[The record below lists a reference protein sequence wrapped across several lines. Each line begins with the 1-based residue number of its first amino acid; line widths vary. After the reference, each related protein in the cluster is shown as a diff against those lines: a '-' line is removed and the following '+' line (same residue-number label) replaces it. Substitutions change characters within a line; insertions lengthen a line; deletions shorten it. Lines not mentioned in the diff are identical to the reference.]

1 MAKTTLTADDRRAI
15 AEAVGRAE
23 EGTSGEIVCVLAP
36 EADDYAEVP
45 VAWAALAALVLP
57 FLAVWAGL
65 HPTLHLVWL
74 GGAGGWEAPGAR
86 GSGPTALDTVGA
98 FVALQALVFAAVFG
112 LGRIAA
118 VRRFLTPAPLKRA
131 KVHKGAQS
139 QFSAT
144 GLAAAPDRTGV
155 LIYASLGDRMVEVVA
170 DQLIHDAVGEGE
182 WRKAAAAVSAGMKG
196 GVTGGGFVHAVEVCG
211 AALAAHFPPTGPRLN
226 AFPDDLREL

>member
-1 MAKTTLTADDRRAI
+1 MAKTTLTAEDRRAI
-15 AEAVGRAE
+15 ALAVGRAE
-23 EGTSGEIVCVLAP
+23 EGTAGEIVCVLAP
-36 EADDYAEVP
+36 EADDYAEIP

-65 HPTLHLVWL
+65 HPTLHLAAL
-74 GGAGGWEAPGAR
+74 GGTGGWDAPAAR
-86 GSGPTALDTVGA
+86 DAGPSTVDTVGA
-98 FVALQALVFAAVFG
+98 LVALQAATFALVFA
-112 LGRIAA
+112 LGQVPA

-131 KVHKGAQS
+131 KVHKGALS

-170 DQLIHDAVGEGE
+170 DKLIHDRVGEGE
-182 WRKAAAAVSAGMKG
+182 WRKAAAAVSHGMKG

-211 AALAAHFPPTGPRLN
+211 AALAAHFPPAGPRAN
-226 AFPDDLREL
+226 AFPDELREL